1 MNLLINRVSELR
13 KIIEKHNYYY
23 YTLDSP
29 RISDGEFDKLFKE
42 LQSLEQK
49 NPEIITSDSPTQK
62 IGSKP
67 LKEFKSIKHSI
78 PMLSLD
84 NAMGKNDI
92 IAFDERIKK
101 WLKTKDNIEYVAEPK
116 LDGIGIEVT
125 YKNGILVSGSTRGDG
140 IIGED
145 ITENIKTIR
154 NLPLKIYGNSFPKLL
169 EVRGEVFIKTDDF
182 KTLNK
187 TRLGQDESIFANPR
201 NAAAGSLRQ
210 LDSKI
215 THSRPLS
222 IFLYDSGKVDGYDFQ
237 THKEFIN
244 KLIDFGLPVNP
255 LIKKISGVDNLIDYH
270 SKMEMDRNKL
280 PYEIDG
286 TVFKVNKI
294 KLREV
299 LGARSRSPRW
309 ALAGKFKA
317 QQATTKILDILVQV
331 GRTGVLT
338 PVAKLKPVHVGG
350 VTVTNAT
357 LHNQDEIVRKNIRVG
372 DTVFIERAGD
382 VIPKVV
388 KVIKEKRPNISK
400 KFIMPSL
407 CPSCNNRILKIN
419 EETMIRCINVSCPA
433 QIKGRV
439 KHFASK
445 SAMNID
451 GLGEKIISQLV
462 EKKLIKNISDLYSL
476 KESSLA
482 VLDRLGP
489 KSAKNIISSIQKS
502 KTSNFPR
509 FIYALG
515 IRNVG
520 ENAARALYEK
530 FGNDINRLRTTSIE
544 VLENIDDIGP
554 IMAKAIFQFF
564 KSKNNQE
571 MITKCFEKGL
581 VLFENEIKKGTS
593 LVGNTFVIT
602 GKLKTLSR
610 SEAKKTIE
618 NLGGHVKSSVSNKT
632 NYLIR
637 GFEPGTK
644 LKKASKVGVKILSE
658 EEFLYML
665 K

>member
-1 MNLLINRVSELR
+1 MSLLVNRVSELR
-13 KIIEKHNYYY
+13 RIIEKHNYYY

-29 RISDGEFDKLFKE
+29 RISDGEFDKLFRE
-42 LQSLEQK
+42 LQSLESK
-49 NPEIITSDSPTQK
+49 NPEIVTTDSPTQK

-84 NAMGKNDI
+84 NAMGENDI
-92 IAFDERIKK
+92 ITFDERIKK
-101 WLKTKDNIEYVAEPK
+101 WLKTEDNIEYVAEPK
-116 LDGIGIEVT
+116 LDGIGVEVI
-125 YKNGILVSGSTRGDG
+125 YKNGILISGSTRGDG

-154 NLPLKIYGNSFPKLL
+154 NLPLKVYGESFPELL
-169 EVRGEVFIKTDDF
+169 EIRGEVFIKINDF
-182 KTLNK
+182 KILNK
-187 TRLGQDESIFANPR
+187 NRLAQDESIFANPR
-201 NAAAGSLRQ
+201 NATAGSLRQ

-215 THSRPLS
+215 THNRPLS
-222 IFLYDSGKVDGYDFQ
+222 IFLYESGKVDGYDFQ

-244 KLIDFGLPVNP
+244 MLMGFGLPVNP
-255 LIKKISGVDNLIDYH
+255 LIKKISGVKNLIEYH
-270 SKMEMDRNKL
+270 SKMEIKRNKL

-309 ALAGKFKA
+309 AIAGKFKA
-317 QQATTKILDILVQV
+317 QQATTIILDILVQV

-338 PVAKLKPVHVGG
+338 PVAKLKPVHIGG

-357 LHNQDEIVRKNIRVG
+357 LHNQDEIIRKNIRVG

-388 KVIKEKRPNISK
+388 KVIKEKRPNISEDY
-400 KFIMPSL
+400 IMPSI
-407 CPSCNNRILKIN
+407 CPSCNNRVLKIH
-419 EETMIRCINVSCPA
+419 EETMIRCINISCPA

-445 SAMNID
+445 PAMNID
-451 GLGEKIISQLV
+451 GLGKKIISQLV
-462 EKKLIKNISDLYSL
+462 EKKLIKDLSDLYSL
-476 KESSLA
+476 EASSLA
-482 VLDRLGP
+482 DLDRLGP
-489 KSAKNIISSIQKS
+489 KSAENIIASIQKS
-502 KTSNFPR
+502 KISNFPR

-515 IRNVG
+515 IKNIG
-520 ENAARALYEK
+520 ENATRALYKK
-530 FGNDINRLRTTSIE
+530 FGNNINRLRSTSIE

-554 IMAKAIFQFF
+554 IMANAIFQFF

-581 VLFENEIKKGTS
+581 VLFENEIKKGAS
-593 LVGNTFVIT
+593 LNGNTFVFT
-602 GKLKTLSR
+602 GKLKKLNR
-610 SEAKKTIE
+610 SEAKDTIE
-618 NLGGHVKSSVSNKT
+618 KLGGQVKSSVSSKT
-632 NYLIR
+632 NYLVTGI
-637 GFEPGTK
+637 EPGTK
-644 LKKASKVGVKILSE
+644 LKKAKNFGVKLLSE
-658 EEFLYML
+658 EEFLKIL

>member
-1 MNLLINRVSELR
+1 MEL
-13 KIIEKHNYYY
+13 
-23 YTLDSP
+23 
-29 RISDGEFDKLFKE
+29 
-42 LQSLEQK
+42 
-49 NPEIITSDSPTQK
+49 
-62 IGSKP
+62 
-67 LKEFKSIKHSI
+67 
-78 PMLSLD
+78 
-84 NAMGKNDI
+84 
-92 IAFDERIKK
+92 
-101 WLKTKDNIEYVAEPK
+101 
-116 LDGIGIEVT
+116 
-125 YKNGILVSGSTRGDG
+125 
-140 IIGED
+140 
-145 ITENIKTIR
+145 
-154 NLPLKIYGNSFPKLL
+154 
-169 EVRGEVFIKTDDF
+169 
-182 KTLNK
+182 
-187 TRLGQDESIFANPR
+187 
-201 NAAAGSLRQ
+201 
-210 LDSKI
+210 
-215 THSRPLS
+215 
-222 IFLYDSGKVDGYDFQ
+222 
-237 THKEFIN
+237 
-244 KLIDFGLPVNP
+244 
-255 LIKKISGVDNLIDYH
+255 
-270 SKMEMDRNKL
+270 DRNKL

-544 VLENIDDIGP
+544 VLKNIDDIGP

-581 VLFENEIKKGTS
+581 VLFESDIKKGTS
-593 LVGNTFVIT
+593 LSGNTFVIT

-610 SEAKKTIE
+610 SEAKE
-618 NLGGHVKSSVSNKT
+618 NIKDLGGHVKNSVSNKT
-632 NYLIR
+632 NYLVK

-644 LKKASKVGVKILSE
+644 LKKAIKIGVKILSE

>member
-1 MNLLINRVSELR
+1 MSLLVNRVSELR
-13 KIIEKHNYYY
+13 RIIEKHNYYY

-29 RISDGEFDKLFKE
+29 RISDGEFDKLFRE
-42 LQSLEQK
+42 LQSLESK
-49 NPEIITSDSPTQK
+49 NPEIVTTDSPTQK

-84 NAMGKNDI
+84 NAMGENDI
-92 IAFDERIKK
+92 ITFDERIKK
-101 WLKTKDNIEYVAEPK
+101 WLKTEDNIEYVAEPK
-116 LDGIGIEVT
+116 LDGIGVEVI
-125 YKNGILVSGSTRGDG
+125 YKNGILISGSTRGDG

-154 NLPLKIYGNSFPKLL
+154 NLPLKVYGESFPELL
-169 EVRGEVFIKTDDF
+169 EIRGEVFIKINDF
-182 KTLNK
+182 KILNK
-187 TRLGQDESIFANPR
+187 NRLAQDESIFANPR

-215 THSRPLS
+215 THNRPLS
-222 IFLYDSGKVDGYDFQ
+222 IFLYESGKVDGYDFQ

-244 KLIDFGLPVNP
+244 MLMGFGLPVNP
-255 LIKKISGVDNLIDYH
+255 LIKKISGVKNLIEYH
-270 SKMEMDRNKL
+270 SKMEIKRNKL

-309 ALAGKFKA
+309 AIAGKFKA
-317 QQATTKILDILVQV
+317 QQATTIILDILVQV

-338 PVAKLKPVHVGG
+338 PVAKLKPVHIGG

-357 LHNQDEIVRKNIRVG
+357 LHNQDEIIRKNIRVG

-388 KVIKEKRPNISK
+388 KVIKEKRPNISEDY
-400 KFIMPSL
+400 IMPSI
-407 CPSCNNRILKIN
+407 CPSCNNRVLKIH
-419 EETMIRCINVSCPA
+419 EETMIRCINISCPA

-445 SAMNID
+445 PAMNID
-451 GLGEKIISQLV
+451 GLGKKIISQLV
-462 EKKLIKNISDLYSL
+462 EKKLIKDLSDLYSL
-476 KESSLA
+476 EASSLA
-482 VLDRLGP
+482 DLDRLGP
-489 KSAKNIISSIQKS
+489 KSAENIIASIQKS
-502 KTSNFPR
+502 KISNFPR

-515 IRNVG
+515 IKNIG
-520 ENAARALYEK
+520 ENATRALYKK
-530 FGNDINRLRTTSIE
+530 FGNNINRLRSTSIE

-554 IMAKAIFQFF
+554 IMANAIFQFF

-581 VLFENEIKKGTS
+581 VLFENEIKKSAS
-593 LVGNTFVIT
+593 LNGNTFVFT
-602 GKLKTLSR
+602 GKLKKLNR
-610 SEAKKTIE
+610 SEAKDTIE
-618 NLGGHVKSSVSNKT
+618 KLGGQVKSSVSSKT
-632 NYLIR
+632 NYLVTGI
-637 GFEPGTK
+637 EPGTK
-644 LKKASKVGVKILSE
+644 LKKAKNFGVKLLSE
-658 EEFLYML
+658 EEFLNIL

>member
-1 MNLLINRVSELR
+1 MSLLVNRVSELR
-13 KIIEKHNYYY
+13 RIIEKHNYYY

-29 RISDGEFDKLFKE
+29 RISDGEFDKLFRE
-42 LQSLEQK
+42 LQSLESK
-49 NPEIITSDSPTQK
+49 NPEIVTTDSPTQK

-84 NAMGKNDI
+84 NAMGENDI
-92 IAFDERIKK
+92 ITFDERIKK
-101 WLKTKDNIEYVAEPK
+101 WLKTEDNIEYVAEPK
-116 LDGIGIEVT
+116 LDGIGVEVI
-125 YKNGILVSGSTRGDG
+125 YKNGILISGSTRGDG

-154 NLPLKIYGNSFPKLL
+154 NLPLKVYGESFPELL
-169 EVRGEVFIKTDDF
+169 EIRGEVFIKINDF
-182 KTLNK
+182 KILNK
-187 TRLGQDESIFANPR
+187 NRLAQDESIFANPR

-215 THSRPLS
+215 THNRPLS
-222 IFLYDSGKVDGYDFQ
+222 IFLYESGKVDGYDFQ

-244 KLIDFGLPVNP
+244 MLMGFGLPVNP
-255 LIKKISGVDNLIDYH
+255 LIKKISGVKNLIEYH
-270 SKMEMDRNKL
+270 SKMEIKRNKL

-309 ALAGKFKA
+309 AIAGKFKA
-317 QQATTKILDILVQV
+317 QQATTIILDILVQV

-338 PVAKLKPVHVGG
+338 PVAKLKPVHIGG

-357 LHNQDEIVRKNIRVG
+357 LHNQDEIIRKNIRVG

-388 KVIKEKRPNISK
+388 KVIKEKRPNISEDY
-400 KFIMPSL
+400 IMPSI
-407 CPSCNNRILKIN
+407 CPSCNNRVLKIH
-419 EETMIRCINVSCPA
+419 EETMIRCINISCPA

-445 SAMNID
+445 PAMNID
-451 GLGEKIISQLV
+451 GLGKKIISQLV
-462 EKKLIKNISDLYSL
+462 EKKLIKDLSDLYSL
-476 KESSLA
+476 EASSLA
-482 VLDRLGP
+482 DLDRLGP
-489 KSAKNIISSIQKS
+489 KSAENIIASIQKS
-502 KTSNFPR
+502 KISNFPR

-515 IRNVG
+515 IKNIG
-520 ENAARALYEK
+520 ENATRALYKK
-530 FGNDINRLRTTSIE
+530 FGNNINRLRSTSIE

-554 IMAKAIFQFF
+554 IMANAIFQFF

-581 VLFENEIKKGTS
+581 VLFENEIKKGAS
-593 LVGNTFVIT
+593 LNGNTFVFT
-602 GKLKTLSR
+602 GKLKKLNR
-610 SEAKKTIE
+610 SEAKDTIE
-618 NLGGHVKSSVSNKT
+618 KLGGQVKSSVSSKT
-632 NYLIR
+632 NYLVTGI
-637 GFEPGTK
+637 EPGTK
-644 LKKASKVGVKILSE
+644 LKKAKNFGVKLLSE
-658 EEFLYML
+658 EEFLKIL